1 MREENER
8 LKKYIHTLEKVFV
21 EAILISE
28 PFTIRDRDAKAVYDE
43 AKRYYEDSKY
53 FQEQKDYVTGLIAI
67 AYSEGLLD
75 ALRLLG
81 CAKFSWPTEKG

>member
-1 MREENER
+1 MHEANER
-8 LKKYIHTLEKVFV
+8 LKGYIHTLEKIFS

-28 PFTIRDRDAKAVYDE
+28 PFTIRDCDVKAVYDE
-43 AKRYYEDSKY
+43 ARRYYEDSKY
-53 FQEQKDYVTGLIAI
+53 FQEQRDYITGLIAI

-81 CAKFSWPTEKG
+81 CAKFSWPTKKG